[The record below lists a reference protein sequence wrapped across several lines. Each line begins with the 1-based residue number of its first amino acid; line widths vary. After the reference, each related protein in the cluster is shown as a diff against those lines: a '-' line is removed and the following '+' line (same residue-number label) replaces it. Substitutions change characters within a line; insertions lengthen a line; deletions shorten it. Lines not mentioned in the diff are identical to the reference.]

1 MSAHTHEPPHGATGE
16 PLREPFEAFE
26 PQELHETDEKS
37 TRKHRAKKK
46 STPRRPQRDGGRIS
60 ISKKLLAY
68 LVLFTLFIL
77 AVVWVM
83 QIGLLNYFY
92 SQSKSKELTI
102 VDRTLVETVDH
113 STEDLQR
120 VVEDCATDYYLCI
133 RVFRVEGTTARQVAS
148 ADVSAD
154 CLIHRISD
162 PFLTFLYNEAVHNGG
177 LYVKKVSPDVLFLT
191 NPDAMAGW
199 SSNRPPQGDKENF
212 RDFMWTPAITGDIN
226 VIQVRVITG
235 EDGSNYIIM
244 LNSELA
250 PLNATVETLKTQFWM
265 IAFILLWGALI
276 LAILISRNISAPIK
290 KMNRAAKRL
299 ASGNYDA
306 DFRAEGYREVA
317 ELSESLTHASEQLAR
332 NDTLQKE
339 LIANISHDLR
349 TPLTMIIGYSEVMRD
364 LPGENTPEN
373 VQVIID
379 ETQRLSE
386 LVNDLLDLSKLQAG
400 TREPVMEVFN
410 LTDLVEATMLRY
422 EKLTERDGYRVE
434 YTSDASV
441 EIRADR
447 TMLLQVIYN
456 LINNAINYTGEDK
469 LVRVTQTLSA
479 DRSSV
484 RISVMDSGAGIPPEQ
499 IPLIWD
505 RYYKIDKVHRR
516 AMIGTGLGLSI
527 VKQILEAHHTVYG
540 VESKL
545 GEGST
550 FWFEMPVEPVHSAS
564 DAPGTKSPVAFMD
577 AEDATEADFS

>member
-1 MSAHTHEPPHGATGE
+1 MSGPNTEP
-16 PLREPFEAFE
+16 
-26 PQELHETDEKS
+26 S
-37 TRKHRAKKK
+37 TQKESRRLKKRMK
-46 STPRRPQRDGGRIS
+46 QKKRSPRRRLRAGGRIS
-60 ISKKLLAY
+60 ISCKLFVYLA
-68 LVLFTLFIL
+68 LFTLFIL
-77 AVVWVM
+77 TVVWVM

-92 SQSKSKELTI
+92 SQSKNKELELA
-102 VDRTLVETVDH
+102 DRGLIETVQTAPE
-113 STEDLQR
+113 SLER
-120 VVEDCATDYYLCI
+120 VVEDYATDYRLCI
-133 RVFRVEGTTARQVAS
+133 RVFRVEGKTAHQIAS

-162 PFLTFLYNEAVHNGG
+162 RFLTFLYNEAVNSGG
-177 LYVKKVSPDVLFLT
+177 LYTRRVSPNALFLT
-191 NPDAMAGW
+191 HPDAMAGW
-199 SSNRPPQGDKENF
+199 SGDRPPQGNKDNF
-212 RDFMWTPAITGDIN
+212 RDLLWTPATSGDVN
-226 VIQVRVITG
+226 VVQVRVLTEG
-235 EDGSNYIIM
+235 PDESYIIM
-244 LNSELA
+244 LNSEME

-265 IAFILLWGALI
+265 IAFILLWSALI
-276 LAILISRNISAPIK
+276 MAVVISRNISDPIR

-299 ASGNYDA
+299 ATGRYDA
-306 DFRAEGYREVA
+306 DFRVGGYREAA
-317 ELSESLTHASEQLAR
+317 ELSESLTHASEQLAQ

-379 ETQRLSE
+379 ETERLAQ

-400 TREPVMEVFN
+400 SRQPAMEVFN
-410 LTDLVEATMLRY
+410 LTELIEATMLRY
-422 EKLTERDGYRVE
+422 EKLTERDGYRIE
-434 YTSDASV
+434 YAADASV
-441 EIRADR
+441 DVRADR

-469 LVRVTQTLSA
+469 LVRVTATLLGSGE
-479 DRSSV
+479 RV
-484 RISVMDSGAGIPPEQ
+484 RISVTDSGAGIPPEQ

-527 VKQILEAHHTVYG
+527 VKQVLEAHHTTYG

-550 FWFEMPVEPVHSAS
+550 FWFEMPVERSEDPDGPDDLTVAPIDASLEPPV
-564 DAPGTKSPVAFMD
+564 
-577 AEDATEADFS
+577 

>member
-1 MSAHTHEPPHGATGE
+1 MSTPIRESGSVTPP
-16 PLREPFEAFE
+16 
-26 PQELHETDEKS
+26 ETPCPTDRRS
-37 TRKHRAKKK
+37 ARRRRKAKRN
-46 STPRRPQRDGGRIS
+46 TPRRSGAGGRIS
-60 ISKKLLAY
+60 ISGKLFAY
-68 LVLFTLFIL
+68 LCLFTLFIL

-102 VDRTLVETVDH
+102 ADRTLTDAVLGSPGELEKAVE
-113 STEDLQR
+113 E
-120 VVEDCATDYYLCI
+120 CATDYLLCI
-133 RVFRVEGTTARQVAS
+133 RVFRVEGTAARQVAS
-148 ADVSAD
+148 ADVSTD
-154 CLIHRISD
+154 CVIHRISD
-162 PFLTFLYNEAVHNGG
+162 RFLTHLYNEAVHKGG
-177 LYVKKVSPDVLFLT
+177 LLVKKVSPEVLFLT

-199 SSNRPPQGDKENF
+199 SGHQKPPQGDTENF
-212 RDFMWTPAITGDIN
+212 RDNLWSPAISGDVN
-226 VIQVRVITG
+226 VLQVRVLTG
-235 EDGSNYIIM
+235 ADDANYIIM
-244 LNSELA
+244 INSEME

-265 IAFILLWGALI
+265 IAFILLWGALV
-276 LAILISRNISAPIK
+276 LAILISRNISVPIK

-299 ASGNYDA
+299 ANGRYDA
-306 DFRAEGYREVA
+306 DFRADGYREVV

-410 LTDLVEATMLRY
+410 LTELVEATMLRY
-422 EKLTERDGYRVE
+422 EKLTERDGYRIE
-434 YTSDASV
+434 YTSDESV
-441 EIRADR
+441 EVRADR

-479 DRSSV
+479 DRRTV

-527 VKQILEAHHTVYG
+527 VKQILEAHHTIYG
-540 VESKL
+540 VESKP

-550 FWFEMPVEPVHSAS
+550 FWFEMRVVETDPPVN
-564 DAPGTKSPVAFMD
+564 TM
-577 AEDATEADFS
+577 AETTDITPETAVDEATDADFS